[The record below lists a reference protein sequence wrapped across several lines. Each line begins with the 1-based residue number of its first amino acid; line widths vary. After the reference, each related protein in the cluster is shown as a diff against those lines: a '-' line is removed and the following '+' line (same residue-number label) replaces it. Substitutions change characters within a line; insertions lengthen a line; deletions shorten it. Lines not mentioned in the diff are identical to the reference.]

1 LLQVV
6 EVEVA
11 TMLVVAELVALG
23 LALGFQLLL
32 ELI

>member
-11 TMLVVAELVALG
+11 TMLVVVELAALG